1 MLNIPLEFSAQISVF
16 APLFTKKVFQHAK
29 LLLMGTLLV
38 VGRRTVCSALRAVG
52 LKQEQQFHKYHRV
65 LSKAKWSIHQA
76 ARILL
81 ELLVNAFS
89 PCCEPL
95 VFGIDETLERCWGK
109 KINAKGI
116 YRDAVRSGHSH
127 FVKCSGLR
135 WMCMMLLTPIPWANR
150 VWALPFLTVLAP
162 SQRYHQQ
169 QGKKHKKLTDWARQ
183 MILQL
188 KRWLPDRQ
196 IVVVTIARMRL
207 MLYWMRCVLMS
218 V

>member
-1 MLNIPLEFSAQISVF
+1 M
-16 APLFTKKVFQHAK
+16 
-29 LLLMGTLLV
+29 
-38 VGRRTVCSALRAVG
+38 
-52 LKQEQQFHKYHRV
+52 
-65 LSKAKWSIHQA
+65 
-76 ARILL
+76 
-81 ELLVNAFS
+81 
-89 PCCEPL
+89 
-95 VFGIDETLERCWGK
+95 VFGIDETLERRWGK

-116 YRDAVRSGHSH
+116 YRDAVRSSHSR